1 MSPVAEI
8 QFMCMGYLNFWH
20 ALTLRNA
27 TAKKTTVNSIIS
39 ASCMRGL
46 PFSIRTAPV
55 NRSMKEPDSASIE
68 FAKRSTATH
77 GAQFQ
82 SEPNQTGLA

>member
-20 ALTLRNA
+20 ALTYRNA

-39 ASCMRGL
+39 ASCMRDL
-46 PFSIRTAPV
+46 PYCVRTIASAISL
-55 NRSMKEPDSASIE
+55 NESHRAAQADSAFFIARENYTLLGPTNRPSL
-68 FAKRSTATH
+68 
-77 GAQFQ
+77 
-82 SEPNQTGLA
+82 N